1 MIHTELHRFGV
12 IRTLLVTASFAV
24 ALVTGTAVPSFAQG
38 TWTTTGSLNTAR
50 TGHVATLLP
59 NGEVLVAGGGN
70 ATGFL
75 PSAELY
81 DPATGKW
88 TVSGSMATARGQQ
101 TATLLPNGE
110 VLVAGG
116 ISNGSSLWSPSCTAT
131 AEIYNPSTGQWTTT
145 GSMTKSR
152 SNHTATLL
160 KDGLVLVV
168 GGLCN
173 GGFSY
178 PDKSAE
184 LYDPSTGTWKTTGS
198 MNIARVN
205 TAATLLRN
213 GQVLIE
219 GGTVPRRAVRA
230 PSFTIPPRALGRLP
244 AA

>member
-59 NGEVLVAGGGN
+59 DGEVLVAGGGN
-70 ATGFL
+70 AAGFL

-101 TATLLPNGE
+101 TGTLLPNGE

-116 ISNGSSLWSPSCTAT
+116 ISNGSSCTAT

-145 GSMTKSR
+145 GRMTKSR

-160 KDGLVLVV
+160 KDGLVLVA

-178 PDKSAE
+178 PDNSAE
-184 LYDPSTGTWKTTGS
+184 LYDPSTGTWKATGS

-219 GGTVPRRAVRA
+219 GGTVPRWAVRA